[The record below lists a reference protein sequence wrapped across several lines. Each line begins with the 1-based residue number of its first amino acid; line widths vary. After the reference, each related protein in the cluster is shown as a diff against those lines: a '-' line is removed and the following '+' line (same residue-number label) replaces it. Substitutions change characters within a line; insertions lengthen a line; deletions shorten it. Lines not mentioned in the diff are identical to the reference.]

1 MSDPE
6 LAHRSAVTDLARE
19 VHESLVRRGA
29 TLAVA
34 ESLTGGGLGEA
45 LTRVPGASSTFRG
58 GVIAYA
64 TELKSSLLGV
74 DPALLARV
82 GAVDP
87 EVARRMARG
96 VRDGLGATY
105 GLATTGVAGPD
116 PQDGHPPGEV
126 YLALAGPGA
135 VVFVALALVGDR
147 EQVRSEAVRRSLVFA
162 RDHLA
167 GPSATGAGGKIG
179 V

>member
-1 MSDPE
+1 M
-6 LAHRSAVTDLARE
+6 TDLARPSTQKAARGNDLALA
-19 VHESLVRRGA
+19 VHESLLRRGA

-34 ESLTGGGLGEA
+34 ESLTGGGLGAA
-45 LTRVPGASSTFRG
+45 LTRVPGASATFRG

-87 EVARRMARG
+87 EVARRMAQG
-96 VRDGLGATY
+96 ARDRLGATY

-126 YLALAGPGA
+126 HLALAGPAGVVA
-135 VVFVALALVGDR
+135 VRVVLRGDR
-147 EQVRSEAVRRSLVFA
+147 DQVRAEAVRRALVLT

-167 GPSATGAGGKIG
+167 GNARP
-179 V
+179 